1 MLYKPHIIIEITYNG
16 LESPCMHPGYLFN
29 MFYVKYEIADAM
41 NREVGMGTVI
51 IKGKEI
57 TLGKDK
63 DGTVGGC
70 GLHLPPTNTSKI
82 YIHVE

>member
-1 MLYKPHIIIEITYNG
+1 
-16 LESPCMHPGYLFN
+16 MHPGYLFN

-63 DGTVGGC
+63 DGRVGGC
-70 GLHLPPTNTSKI
+70 GPHLPPTNTSKI
-82 YIHVE
+82 YIHVEQFSQKPGGRRALI